1 VTRERASS
9 NVDGPSSQEAKVAS
23 YTAARAYLARG
34 WSVIPIEPRGKH
46 PLVSWTE
53 YQQRR
58 ATAEELTSW
67 FKRWPNAN
75 VGIVTG
81 AVSGVVV
88 LDVDDRHGG
97 ALSLAELDLELGPMP
112 RTVEAAT
119 GGGGRHLYFRHPA
132 LRVANRVAL
141 RPGIDLRGD
150 GGCVVTPPS
159 THPSGRPYAWVL
171 GRSPDEIEI
180 APLPAWLLPR
190 SERVEGGLGHPL
202 AHWRKLV
209 RKGVA
214 EGERNST
221 LASLTGHLLWR
232 GVDPEVALELL
243 LAWNRTRCRPP
254 LPDAEVAGVV
264 ESVAR
269 LRARQVPGRED

>member
-1 VTRERASS
+1 MTRERTSS
-9 NVDGPSSQEAKVAS
+9 NVGPSSQEAGVEP

-34 WSVIPIEPRGKH
+34 WSVIPIEPRGKR
-46 PLVSWTE
+46 PLVAWTE
-53 YQQRR
+53 YQQRT
-58 ATAEELTSW
+58 ATPEELTGW
-67 FKRWPNAN
+67 FKRWPTAN

-112 RTVEAAT
+112 RTVESTT
-119 GGGGRHLYFRHPA
+119 GGGGRHLYFRHPGR
-132 LRVANRVAL
+132 RVANRAAL

-150 GGCVVTPPS
+150 GGCVVAPPS

-171 GRSPDEIEI
+171 GHSPDEIEI
-180 APLPAWLLPR
+180 TPLPAWLLSR
-190 SERVEGGLGHPL
+190 SERSEGVGHSL

-243 LAWNRTRCRPP
+243 LAWNRARCRPP
-254 LPDAEVAGVV
+254 LPDAEVAAVV

-269 LRARQVPGRED
+269 LRVRQVAGRED